1 MLNPAI
7 GRCYCL
13 LNFNL
18 QFALSRIVTLRIM
31 ELAGHVVR
39 VGYED
44 IAGKARRK
52 KATGKTKTRLDNMIY
67 ASLGTKKY

>member
-1 MLNPAI
+1 
-7 GRCYCL
+7 
-13 LNFNL
+13 
-18 QFALSRIVTLRIM
+18 M